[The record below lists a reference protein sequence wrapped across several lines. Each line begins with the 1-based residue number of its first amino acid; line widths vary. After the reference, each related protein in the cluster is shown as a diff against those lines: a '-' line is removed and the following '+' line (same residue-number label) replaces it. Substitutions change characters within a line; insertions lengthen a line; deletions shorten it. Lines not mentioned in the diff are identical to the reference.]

1 MKRIK
6 HLKKDYVQLENR
18 NGYMVTYKP
27 YTICNLPP
35 KFGTDEVTDW
45 FNYKGYTYIAEQIM
59 SKWVDRIM
67 DEVYDKFDRHLHEYD
82 ERMEFLSD
90 LIRELEEALKEVK
103 QELEELG

>member
-82 ERMEFLSD
+82 ERMEFLSE
-90 LIRELEEALKEVK
+90 LIRELEEALETVKKE
-103 QELEELG
+103 LNELG

>member
-1 MKRIK
+1 MKKIK
-6 HLKKDYVQLENR
+6 HLKKDYVQLENK

-82 ERMEFLSD
+82 ERMEFLSE
-90 LIRELEEALKEVK
+90 LIRELEEALKTVK
-103 QELEELG
+103 EELEELG

>member
-1 MKRIK
+1 
-6 HLKKDYVQLENR
+6 
-18 NGYMVTYKP
+18 MVTYKP

-35 KFGTDEVTDW
+35 KFGTDEITDW

-82 ERMEFLSD
+82 ERMEFLSE
-90 LIRELEEALKEVK
+90 LIRELEEALETVKE
-103 QELEELG
+103 ELEELG

>member
-1 MKRIK
+1 MKKIK

-59 SKWVDRIM
+59 SKYIDRVI
-67 DEVYDKFDRHLHEYD
+67 DEVHDKLDHHHEYD
-82 ERMEFLSD
+82 EKVKFLSE
-90 LIRELEEALKEVK
+90 LTEELEYVLEQLKEEYDK
-103 QELEELG
+103 E

>member
-1 MKRIK
+1 MKKIK

>member
-1 MKRIK
+1 MNIK
-6 HLKKDYVQLENR
+6 ENKIQL
-18 NGYMVTYKP
+18 NGITYKP

-82 ERMEFLSD
+82 ERMEFLNT
-90 LIRELEEALKEVK
+90 LIEELEEALKEVK
-103 QELEELG
+103 EELKELG